1 MWNLTA
7 APHRLASVILAAG
20 QSVRLGRPKALL
32 RISRGEAAWSRILQ
46 QHGACSLTVRLVA
59 SEELGLQV
67 RDAGLP
73 DRFLVINR
81 EPEKGPLHSLQ
92 LALKELMR
100 ASGVL
105 LHPVDHPLV
114 STATLRALVNRHFCR
129 PDCILVP
136 TANGKKGHPVVFP
149 ARFFR
154 DLYTAPLEQGARF
167 VVRSHPHAVH
177 HLEVGDEGIRANLN
191 RPEDL
196 RCWRNLGHW
205 LHLPTP
211 GSQRGARKG
220 ELSKSPA
227 TDPLPSPRPE
237 PHL

>member
-1 MWNLTA
+1 MEPGTWNLAA

-46 QHGACSLTVRLVA
+46 QHRACSLTVRLVA
-59 SEELGLQV
+59 SEALGLQV

-100 ASGVL
+100 TSGIL

-114 STATLRALVNRHFCR
+114 STATVLALKTRHSLR
-129 PDCILVP
+129 PDCILIP

-149 ARFFR
+149 SRFFR
-154 DLYTAPLEQGARF
+154 DLLGAPLEQGARF
-167 VVRSHPHAVH
+167 VVRGHPGAVH

-196 RCWRNLGHW
+196 RRWRNLGLW
-205 LHLPTP
+205 LHLPSLDNP
-211 GSQRGARKG
+211 GSQPGARNK
-220 ELSKSPA
+220 
-227 TDPLPSPRPE
+227 E
-237 PHL
+237 PGTQ

>member
-1 MWNLTA
+1 MSMSAQLGTWNEMERGTWGVEP

-20 QSVRLGRPKALL
+20 ESVRLGQPKALL
-32 RISRGEAAWSRILQ
+32 RVSKGEAAWSRILR
-46 QHGACSLTVRLVA
+46 QHRACSLTVRLVT
-59 SEELGLQV
+59 SEELGPQV
-67 RDAGLP
+67 LDTGLS

-81 EPEKGPLHSLQ
+81 EAEKGPLHSLR
-92 LALKELMR
+92 LALEELTR

-114 STATLRALVNRHFCR
+114 AASTLVALKIRHHLR

-149 ARFFR
+149 SRFFR
-154 DLYTAPLEQGARF
+154 DLSGAPLEQGARF
-167 VVRSHPHAVH
+167 VVRGHPGAVH
-177 HLEVGDEGIRANLN
+177 HVEVGDEGIRANLN

-205 LHLPTP
+205 LRLPTP
-211 GSQRGARKG
+211 VAQ
-220 ELSKSPA
+220 
-227 TDPLPSPRPE
+227 E
-237 PHL
+237 P